1 MTTTQLNTTQY
12 PEPTDSSLMPGRIIP
27 DGQGGVLATWTIS
40 PSNPP
45 FPPQPWHY
53 YQAAHVVSNSVVA
66 SYDLPF
72 LPFKPVLNRYP
83 TMVLGENG
91 TAFVTD
97 GRDPDRGP
105 QVVSFSLASG
115 TPNWSY
121 QAAAGNALTIM
132 AVTSDGGLAINDSQ
146 AGVVN
151 LSPGGTPVLVT
162 GALGGIPH
170 YSWTG
175 NWSVQGPQGTL
186 GLQLPLVVDAA
197 STWATPNGSA
207 SQSGI
212 AIPLCP
218 CMEQS
223 IQGNAPETL
232 PSPQI
237 ERPQSSTSPF
247 VLAPE
252 TSGAYVQLVGDQG
265 INGLGC
271 PQDPTHCHNVG
282 TRFNLAAA
290 SEAGILAASGA
301 SSVLTI
307 RVSSVQDFNSG
318 LTTSGLITGG
328 VTYFGHGAEGQLPD
342 KSWLSLLAVGQGQGV
357 DTNVS
362 ALNVSTLS
370 NSELGNNAAI
380 TLKTC
385 RAGSKSSS
393 GGPSIAQLLANQLNR
408 GVYAWKVGAFF
419 SQNPNA
425 TIPNGMPPQT
435 SPMYLLPLGGSG
447 VAPCAFIPNQPE
459 PQRCGGEK

>member
-1 MTTTQLNTTQY
+1 MVTRSG
-12 PEPTDSSLMPGRIIP
+12 PTAGSAIQGAKSAVRFREGRSECAAVRNGGRHSDSSGDATKHRRPSDERSKSGNRGSP
-27 DGQGGVLATWTIS
+27 YRRYAATLADS
-40 PSNPP
+40 PK
-45 FPPQPWHY
+45 QPT
-53 YQAAHVVSNSVVA
+53 QAKVGLEWAT
-66 SYDLPF
+66 
-72 LPFKPVLNRYP
+72 R
-83 TMVLGENG
+83 
-91 TAFVTD
+91 
-97 GRDPDRGP
+97 R
-105 QVVSFSLASG
+105 
-115 TPNWSY
+115 
-121 QAAAGNALTIM
+121 ALT
-132 AVTSDGGLAINDSQ
+132 
-146 AGVVN
+146 
-151 LSPGGTPVLVT
+151 
-162 GALGGIPH
+162 
-170 YSWTG
+170 Y
-175 NWSVQGPQGTL
+175 
-186 GLQLPLVVDAA
+186 
-197 STWATPNGSA
+197 GSA
-207 SQSGI
+207 SQSGM
-212 AIPLCP
+212 AVPLCP

-232 PSPQI
+232 TSPQI
-237 ERPQSSTSPF
+237 ELPQSSTSQLM
-247 VLAPE
+247 VAPE
-252 TSGAYVQLVGDQG
+252 TSGSYVLLVGDQG
-265 INGLGC
+265 INGPGC

-282 TRFNLAAA
+282 SRFNLAAT
-290 SEAGILAASGA
+290 SEASILAASGA
-301 SSVLTI
+301 SSVVTI

-318 LTTSGLITGG
+318 LTTSGSITGG

-362 ALNVSTLS
+362 ALNVNTLS
-370 NSELGNNAAI
+370 NAQLGNNAAI